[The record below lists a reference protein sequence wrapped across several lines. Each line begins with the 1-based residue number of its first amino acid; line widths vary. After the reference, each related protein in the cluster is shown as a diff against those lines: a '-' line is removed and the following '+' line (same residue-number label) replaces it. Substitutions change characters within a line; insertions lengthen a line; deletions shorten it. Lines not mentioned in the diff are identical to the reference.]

1 MMNMK
6 KVFLSLLLALGVM
19 QSTHATIAQT
29 PIENAAQLQTQNSAS
44 LTIDNRSDY
53 RVTVKVMRTNGR
65 GLYQVVYLAP
75 YCSTTIYFSS
85 SDSFFAKSKADKGC
99 TTLYKMG
106 SSFSVRCDNF
116 GYSQATLAYYVSGG
130 NGGAGRNISKSEFE
144 RNQ

>member
-6 KVFLSLLLALGVM
+6 KVFLFLLLVLGVM
-19 QSTHATIAQT
+19 QSTHATTTQT
-29 PIENAAQLQTQNSAS
+29 PSENTAQLQAQNSAS
-44 LTIDNRSDY
+44 LTIENRSDY

-75 YCSTTIYFSS
+75 YSSTTIYFSS
-85 SDSFFAKSKADKGC
+85 SDSFFTKSKAENGW

-106 SSFSVRCDNF
+106 SAFSVRCDNF
-116 GYSQATLAYYVSGG
+116 GYSQATLVYYVSGG